1 MKILNTLKTRAV
13 INSLMTF
20 VFIVL
25 FSACADDAPV
35 VQLPPTISSY
45 EPSAAFVEQTITI
58 NGTNFGTSI
67 EDVEV
72 TFYDG
77 AIAEVESVTATAITV
92 IVPTDAYV
100 GPVEVKVKALST
112 TGSEFTVNAMCSRWV
127 GEFLYPYPCPR
138 IKSGEGPK

>member
-1 MKILNTLKTRAV
+1 MEILNILKTRIV
-13 INSLMTF
+13 ISAFMTF
-20 VFIVL
+20 VFVIL
-25 FSACADDAPV
+25 FSACADDAPA

-45 EPSAAFVEQTITI
+45 EPSVAFVEQTITI
-58 NGTNFGTSI
+58 NGTNFGTSV

-100 GPVEVKVKALST
+100 GPVEVKVKELST
-112 TGSEFTVNAMCSRWV
+112 TGGEFTVNAMCSRWV

-138 IKSGEGPK
+138 IKPGDGAK